1 MRQTKEE
8 IRQELNE
15 RFLKTFGMTYDEF
28 DQLDLHTQLELI
40 SQKREENKKES
51 LTKRL
56 IRKIKKQGR

>member
-40 SQKREENKKES
+40 SQKREEKKKES

-56 IRKIKKQGR
+56 IHRLKKQGR

>member
-40 SQKREENKKES
+40 SQKREEKKKES

>member
-15 RFLKTFGMTYDEF
+15 RFLRTFGMTHDEF

-40 SQKREENKKES
+40 SQKREEKKKES
-51 LTKRL
+51 LGRRL
-56 IRKIKKQGR
+56 IHKIKKH